1 MNLLRTALILVL
13 ILAPAAAWSQQIQG
27 DGENAPELIT
37 RPYEYVSDQGNF
49 KVTWPSGCGELVRRD
64 RIENPDAEP
73 IDQVQVFNVYCDQ
86 NKQHGVGSA
95 VIVLFNLHDE
105 EGRLPGPAQV
115 VPRMES
121 HLQTLGVAIVEQH
134 PIRRDMP
141 DGTRLEGLEILA
153 QEPAGA
159 GQAWLRGLIHED
171 VVYLLSAWKI
181 EGGLFDDPEYA
192 AFFNSFEPVVE

>member
-37 RPYEYVSDQGNF
+37 RPYDYVSDQGNF

-64 RIENPDAEP
+64 MIENPDAEP
-73 IDQVQVFNVYCDQ
+73 FDQVQVFNVYCDQ

-95 VIVLFNLHDE
+95 VIVLFNLRDG

-115 VPRMES
+115 VPRMEN
-121 HLQTLGVAIVEQH
+121 HLQTLGVAIVEQR

-141 DGTRLEGLEILA
+141 GGTCIEGLEILA

-181 EGGLFDDPEYA
+181 EGGLFDDPEYE